1 MTEDMMIKG
10 AEDLISNLP
19 DGILQHMLCSIPIK
33 LALSTSLL
41 SRRWRHVW
49 LSLSCC
55 SLSDESM
62 ARILSG
68 CPVLENLTLYHCG
81 KLKVPDL
88 SKSLRL
94 KTLAVDRNVMVPEG
108 PTKIVAPHIHYLRLL
123 DSRPS
128 CTLVDVASLTEAKLD
143 VCYALSTSFF
153 KSKADFLEDMVLKML
168 EKLQNAEKLTFGGNF
183 VKILSLV
190 EIRGV
195 SFPMLKVK
203 SLILD
208 TVIYQYVI
216 PGIQGLLQHSPGLE
230 KLIVRGRTCSTIPEE
245 HLDQY
250 LKSLSLNP
258 DQCWRSK
265 DDEILQH
272 ILCFIPIKVAI
283 KTSLLS
289 KRWRHVWCDIPS
301 LTLDVDSLTA
311 ASVTETLT
319 HYTAPKTKIFF
330 LKATKR
336 EDIPHI
342 DQWIKCAM
350 SHNVENLSL
359 DFPRPYYEEYK
370 PFLDLGSSFCEGY
383 KLPGFF
389 YNSSS
394 FKQLNI
400 KLSLFGTMVSECSG
414 LTQIVAPHVHCLKL
428 LNSQL
433 PCTLVDVSSLTE
445 AKLDI
450 CHVSMNP
457 HLTADFLQVMALKM
471 LEKFQNA
478 EKLSFGGN
486 FILILSLA
494 EIRGV
499 PFPMLKVKSLILHT
513 VICQY
518 VIPGIE
524 RLLQNSPDLEKLIV
538 RGRNYNT
545 IPEEHVDIY
554 LKLKTLN
561 PDQCWRSKDGF
572 AWNKSCWNV
581 QPKQVASF
589 VELVLINTEKSLKL
603 VVLLDERPYLKFKIE
618 DLVAT
623 LPHNNNVTILL
634 STNKPMPSEECVTVV
649 YMTNRKAL
657 EEAELWFHV
666 NAVEDGG
673 TKNRLSERERYV
685 WIGLPPGFTKC
696 NVASSWIEALPT

>member
-1 MTEDMMIKG
+1 MADVRRIKG
-10 AEDLISNLP
+10 AVDLISN
-19 DGILQHMLCSIPIK
+19 
-33 LALSTSLL
+33 
-41 SRRWRHVW
+41 
-49 LSLSCC
+49 
-55 SLSDESM
+55 
-62 ARILSG
+62 
-68 CPVLENLTLYHCG
+68 
-81 KLKVPDL
+81 
-88 SKSLRL
+88 
-94 KTLAVDRNVMVPEG
+94 
-108 PTKIVAPHIHYLRLL
+108 
-123 DSRPS
+123 
-128 CTLVDVASLTEAKLD
+128 
-143 VCYALSTSFF
+143 
-153 KSKADFLEDMVLKML
+153 
-168 EKLQNAEKLTFGGNF
+168 
-183 VKILSLV
+183 
-190 EIRGV
+190 
-195 SFPMLKVK
+195 FP
-203 SLILD
+203 
-208 TVIYQYVI
+208 
-216 PGIQGLLQHSPGLE
+216 
-230 KLIVRGRTCSTIPEE
+230 
-245 HLDQY
+245 
-250 LKSLSLNP
+250 
-258 DQCWRSK
+258 
-265 DDEILQH
+265 DEILQH

-400 KLSLFGTMVSECSG
+400 KLSLFGTMVSECSVSWTSLQKLSLSRFRLSDEFMAKILSGCPVLENLTLYHIRELKVLDLRKSLRLRTLEVKRNGWVQG

-433 PCTLVDVSSLTE
+433 PCTLVDVSSLTK

-499 PFPMLKVKSLILHT
+499 PFPMLKVKSLILDT

-538 RGRNYNT
+538 QPFC
-545 IPEEHVDIY
+545 ILFMFVQEEHVDIY

-572 AWNKSCWNV
+572 DWNKSCWNV

-634 STNKPMPSEECVTVV
+634 STNKPMTSEE
-649 YMTNRKAL
+649 
-657 EEAELWFHV
+657 W
-666 NAVEDGG
+666 
-673 TKNRLSERERYV
+673 
-685 WIGLPPGFTKC
+685 
-696 NVASSWIEALPT
+696 

>member
-1 MTEDMMIKG
+1 MADDRRIK
-10 AEDLISNLP
+10 AAVDLISNLP
-19 DGILQHMLCSIPIK
+19 D
-33 LALSTSLL
+33 
-41 SRRWRHVW
+41 
-49 LSLSCC
+49 
-55 SLSDESM
+55 
-62 ARILSG
+62 
-68 CPVLENLTLYHCG
+68 
-81 KLKVPDL
+81 
-88 SKSLRL
+88 
-94 KTLAVDRNVMVPEG
+94 
-108 PTKIVAPHIHYLRLL
+108 
-123 DSRPS
+123 
-128 CTLVDVASLTEAKLD
+128 
-143 VCYALSTSFF
+143 
-153 KSKADFLEDMVLKML
+153 
-168 EKLQNAEKLTFGGNF
+168 
-183 VKILSLV
+183 
-190 EIRGV
+190 
-195 SFPMLKVK
+195 
-203 SLILD
+203 
-208 TVIYQYVI
+208 
-216 PGIQGLLQHSPGLE
+216 
-230 KLIVRGRTCSTIPEE
+230 
-245 HLDQY
+245 
-250 LKSLSLNP
+250 
-258 DQCWRSK
+258 
-265 DDEILQH
+265 EILQQ

-370 PFLDLGSSFCEGY
+370 PFLDLGNSFCEGY

-400 KLSLFGTMVSECSG
+400 KLSLFGTMVSKCSVSWTSLQKLSLSRFRLSDESMAKILSG
-414 LTQIVAPHVHCLKL
+414 CPVLENLTLYHIRELK
-428 LNSQL
+428 L

-499 PFPMLKVKSLILHT
+499 PFPMLKVKSLILDT

-518 VIPGIE
+518 VIPGVE

-603 VVLLDERPYLKFKIE
+603 VVLLDERPYL
-618 DLVAT
+618 
-623 LPHNNNVTILL
+623 
-634 STNKPMPSEECVTVV
+634 
-649 YMTNRKAL
+649 
-657 EEAELWFHV
+657 
-666 NAVEDGG
+666 
-673 TKNRLSERERYV
+673 
-685 WIGLPPGFTKC
+685 
-696 NVASSWIEALPT
+696 